1 MPQTC
6 AIILA
11 GGAGTRMGKGMP
23 KQFLPLGGHA
33 IIEWTVALFEHNE
46 NVDTIVMVSPP
57 DYMDK
62 IRALVEMRGPN
73 KVSAIVPGGPT
84 RRDSSWN
91 GLTAADFGDGDIVL
105 IHDAARPFAARAT
118 IDGCIETA
126 KQFGAAGAY
135 VKAVDTISEISGDE
149 VVAIPPRDSLYYTQ
163 TPQAF
168 RYDVLCRAYAE
179 AQRDHFYGTDDASLV
194 ERTGVKVR
202 MVTGSHEN
210 IKITTPEDLLMAE
223 ALMEN
228 KRKEKMTVRSG
239 LGYDSHRFSP
249 GRKLILGGV
258 EIPFDHGLQGHSDAD
273 VVLHAVCDALLGMAG
288 AGDIGRHFP
297 DTDEAYKNISSLIL
311 LERVWQMI
319 TANGF
324 SVNNI
329 DVTVMMEK
337 PKLAPYAG
345 AMASNIAGTLHIP
358 EPAVNIKAKTNE
370 GMGFVGR
377 GEGVAVLAIATGM
390 ERMKNG

>member
-73 KVSAIVPGGPT
+73 KVSAIVSGGPT

-168 RYDVLCRAYAE
+168 RYDVIRLAHEKARTSGISTA
-179 AQRDHFYGTDDASLV
+179 TDDVSLAIAAGFRVVRV
-194 ERTGVKVR
+194 E
-202 MVTGSHEN
+202 GSYGN
-210 IKITTPEDLLMAE
+210 IKITTQSDYDYARYLV
-223 ALMEN
+223 
-228 KRKEKMTVRSG
+228 EKG
-239 LGYDSHRFSP
+239 L
-249 GRKLILGGV
+249 
-258 EIPFDHGLQGHSDAD
+258 
-273 VVLHAVCDALLGMAG
+273 VLFGG
-288 AGDIGRHFP
+288 AGP
-297 DTDEAYKNISSLIL
+297 
-311 LERVWQMI
+311 
-319 TANGF
+319 
-324 SVNNI
+324 
-329 DVTVMMEK
+329 
-337 PKLAPYAG
+337 
-345 AMASNIAGTLHIP
+345 
-358 EPAVNIKAKTNE
+358 
-370 GMGFVGR
+370 
-377 GEGVAVLAIATGM
+377 
-390 ERMKNG
+390 